1 MLWLPMKRQSSVSK
15 TDEGESLPRVRIPI
29 PPESFNARFRDEFLN
44 GEIFYSL
51 RKAQILIEERR
62 KHYNTKRPH
71 SALGYRHPAH

>member
-1 MLWLPMKRQSSVSK
+1 MKRQSSVLK
-15 TDEGESLPRVRIPI
+15 TDEGESPPRVRIPI